1 MLDIYQYPDLYDS
14 MHQNYSLDAE
24 LISKFSQKNGGP
36 VLELASG
43 TGRLSEIIIDQG
55 LDYTGIDFSKEFID
69 TAKNKFKQKSNF
81 LLRDMR
87 NFNLDKKFKFIFI
100 GFNSFLHNLTTKD
113 AYKTIECVSKHILD
127 NGVFL
132 LSIFIP
138 DPSFLFRDQNNF
150 YPATDY
156 FSYKSSKC
164 RIMEK
169 NIFEESSS
177 INTLFWNLEVN
188 GIIQPET
195 YTFKQKMY
203 YPHEMD
209 ILFES
214 SSLKI
219 KEKLGSYDGSKMN
232 ESSSLQIYICE
243 KKS

>member
-1 MLDIYQYPDLYDS
+1 MLDIYKNPELYDS
-14 MHQNYSLDAE
+14 IHSEYMLDE
-24 LISKFSQKNGGP
+24 NLISKFSRKLGGP

-43 TGRLSEIIIDQG
+43 TGRLSKVILDQG
-55 LDYTGIDFSKEFID
+55 LDYTGIDLSEPFIK
-69 TAKNKFKQKSNF
+69 TAKARFNKKANFFLKDMSDFNFK
-81 LLRDMR
+81 
-87 NFNLDKKFKFIFI
+87 KKFKFIFI
-100 GFNSFLHNLTTKD
+100 GFNSFLHNLTTKN

-138 DPSFLFRDQNNF
+138 DPSFLFRDKNKF

-164 RIMEK
+164 RIIEK
-169 NIFEESSS
+169 NIYDESSS

-188 GIIQPET
+188 GIMQPET

-219 KEKLGSYDGSKMN
+219 KEKLGSYDGGKMN

>member
-1 MLDIYQYPDLYDS
+1 M
-14 MHQNYSLDAE
+14 
-24 LISKFSQKNGGP
+24 
-36 VLELASG
+36 
-43 TGRLSEIIIDQG
+43 
-55 LDYTGIDFSKEFID
+55 
-69 TAKNKFKQKSNF
+69 
-81 LLRDMR
+81 RD
-87 NFNLDKKFKFIFI
+87 FNLGKKFKFIYI

-113 AYKTIECVSKHILD
+113 AFKTIECVSNHIFD
-127 NGVFL
+127 NGEFL
-132 LSIFIP
+132 LSIFVP
-138 DPSFLFRDQNNF
+138 DPSFLFRDKNKF

-156 FSYKSSKC
+156 FRYKSSKC

-169 NIFEESSS
+169 NIYEESTS
-177 INTLFWNLEVN
+177 INTLFWNLEID
-188 GIIQPET
+188 GIVQPET
-195 YTFKQKMY
+195 YYFKQKMY

>member
-1 MLDIYQYPDLYDS
+1 MLDIYKNPELYDS
-14 MHQNYSLDAE
+14 IHSEYMLDE
-24 LISKFSQKNGGP
+24 NLISKFSRKLGGP

-43 TGRLSEIIIDQG
+43 TGRLSKVILDQG
-55 LDYTGIDFSKEFID
+55 LDYTGIDLSEAFIK
-69 TAKNKFKQKSNF
+69 TAKARSNKKANF
-81 LLRDMR
+81 FLKDMR
-87 NFNLDKKFKFIFI
+87 DFNFKKKFKFIFI

-138 DPSFLFRDQNNF
+138 DPSFLFRDKNNF
-150 YPATDY
+150 YPATGY

-164 RIMEK
+164 RIIEK
-169 NIFEESSS
+169 NIYDESSS

-188 GIIQPET
+188 GIIQPEM

-219 KEKLGSYDGSKMN
+219 KEKLGSYDGDRMN

>member
-1 MLDIYQYPDLYDS
+1 MLDIYKHPDLYDS
-14 MHQNYSLDAE
+14 MHLNYMLDAN
-24 LISKFSQKNGGP
+24 LISKFGQKNGGP

-43 TGRLSEIIIDQG
+43 TGRLSKVILDQG
-55 LDYTGIDFSKEFID
+55 LDYTGIDLSKEFID
-69 TAKNKFKQKSNF
+69 TAKNRFKQKTNF
-81 LLRDMR
+81 HLRDMR
-87 NFNLDKKFKFIFI
+87 DFNLGKKFKFIFI
-100 GFNSFLHNLTTKD
+100 GFNSFLHNLTNKD
-113 AYKTIECVSKHILD
+113 AQNTIKCVSDHILD
-127 NGVFL
+127 NGEFL

-138 DPSFLFRDQNNF
+138 DPSFLFRDKNRF

-169 NIFEESSS
+169 NIYEERTS
-177 INTLFWNLEVN
+177 INTLFWNLEVD

-195 YTFKQKMY
+195 YIFKQKMY

-232 ESSSLQIYICE
+232 ESSSLQIYIC
-243 KKS
+243 KKDS

>member
-1 MLDIYQYPDLYDS
+1 MLDIYRYPDLYDS
-14 MHQNYSLDAE
+14 MHLNYSLDAK

-43 TGRLSEIIIDQG
+43 TGRLSEVILDQG
-55 LDYTGIDFSKEFID
+55 LDYTGIDLSKEFID
-69 TAKNKFKQKSNF
+69 TAKNRFKKKSNF
-81 LLRDMR
+81 LLGDMR
-87 NFNLDKKFKFIFI
+87 DFNLGKKFKFIFI

-113 AYKTIECVSKHILD
+113 AYKTIECVSNHILD
-127 NGVFL
+127 NGEFL

-138 DPSFLFRDQNNF
+138 DPSFLFRDKNKF
-150 YPATDY
+150 YPATDH

-164 RIMEK
+164 RILEK
-169 NIFEESSS
+169 NIYEESTS
-177 INTLFWNLEVN
+177 INTLFWNLEVD

-195 YTFKQKMY
+195 YIFKQKMY

-214 SSLKI
+214 SNLKI

-232 ESSSLQIYICE
+232 ESSSLQIYICG